1 MAWLMIS
8 VYITCK
14 SMAEAKRIA
23 AKLLESKLIA
33 CANIFPVESMF
44 IWEGKL
50 KKEKEAAMFCKAKKE
65 NFGKIKEEVKKLH
78 SYEVPCIVAFG
89 WAESSKEFSDWVEAS
104 D

>member
-33 CANIFPVESMF
+33 CANMFPVESMF
-44 IWEGKL
+44 NWKGKV
-50 KKEKEAAMFCKAKKE
+50 KDIKEVAMLCKAKKG
-65 NFGKIKEEVKKLH
+65 NFRKINEMVTKLH
-78 SYEVPCIVAFG
+78 SYEVPCVAALSITDSNKG
-89 WAESSKEFSDWVEAS
+89 YESWVRNG
-104 D
+104 